1 MDDKK
6 YEDLKFKSEMGDLS
20 DKSFLEVYD
29 SNKDFVDF
37 SKKSMRSGT
46 GIFKYWLKYVGLRQ
60 RKDDRLQK
68 NLQVS
73 N

>member
-6 YEDLKFKSEMGDLS
+6 YENLTFKREMGDLS
-20 DKSFLEVYD
+20 GKSFIEVYD
-29 SNKDFVDF
+29 TNKAFVEF
-37 SKKSMRSGT
+37 SKKSMSKGT
-46 GIFKYWLKYVGLRQ
+46 GIFKYWLKYVGLRH